1 MLYDHIPQ
9 KSYQVR
15 GAMDIS
21 FQFKVSFDVEQ
32 GRPGTGEIWHSLS
45 KPPQL
50 MGYLCVCVLFA
61 YFSCQLCSYAFFFV
75 KTHRQ
80 I

>member
-1 MLYDHIPQ
+1 MVYGHIPQ

-32 GRPGTGEIWHSLS
+32 GRPGTGEIWHCLS
-45 KPPQL
+45 KPPQQGCENTGNPREL
-50 MGYLCVCVLFA
+50 VP
-61 YFSCQLCSYAFFFV
+61 
-75 KTHRQ
+75 
-80 I
+80 